1 MMRKTKPTYST
12 LTDNNVKGIFA
23 YIVELNGFPIP
34 NVEGN
39 LVDYSFTLLNGQRR
53 LPQSIINMLEHYT
66 VEETNKRL
74 AETMILM
81 YGEKWKRQEE
91 LLQYEI
97 TGNKRTV
104 TEKVKDNGTNKQ
116 DTTDTKKVSAYD
128 SETFVNDSQD
138 TFNANGTNTNDKDRK
153 LEETLENYQG
163 IDPAIERMQN
173 RLIYDI
179 IFTDVQRFVVLELY

>member
-23 YIVELNGFPIP
+23 YIIELNGFPIP
-34 NVEGN
+34 NVDGN

-104 TEKVKDNGTNKQ
+104 TEKVKDNGTNTQ

-138 TFNANGTNTNDKDRK
+138 TFNASGTNTNDKDRT

-179 IFTDVQRFVVLELY
+179 MFTDVQRFVVLELY

>member
-1 MMRKTKPTYST
+1 MIRKTKPTYST
-12 LTDNNVKGIFA
+12 LTDNNVKGIFT

-34 NVEGN
+34 NVDGN
-39 LVDYSFTLLNGQRR
+39 LVDYSFTLLNGKRR

-104 TEKVKDNGTNKQ
+104 TEKVKDNGTNTQ

-138 TFNANGTNTNDKDRK
+138 TFNANGTNTNDKDRT

-179 IFTDVQRFVVLELY
+179 MFTDVQRFVVLELY

>member
-1 MMRKTKPTYST
+1 MIRKTKPTYST

-34 NVEGN
+34 NVDGN

-104 TEKVKDNGTNKQ
+104 TEKVKDNGTNTQ

-138 TFNANGTNTNDKDRK
+138 TFNANGTNTNDKDRT

-179 IFTDVQRFVVLELY
+179 MFTDVQRFVVLELY

>member
-1 MMRKTKPTYST
+1 MMRKTKPTYAT
-12 LTDNNVKGIFA
+12 LTDNNVKGIFT

-34 NVEGN
+34 NVDGN

-104 TEKVKDNGTNKQ
+104 TEKVKDNGTNTQ

-138 TFNANGTNTNDKDRK
+138 TFNANGTNTNDKDRT

>member
-1 MMRKTKPTYST
+1 MIRKTKPTYST

-34 NVEGN
+34 NVDGN

-53 LPQSIINMLEHYT
+53 LPQSIINMLERYT

-81 YGEKWKRQEE
+81 YGEKWKRQED

-104 TEKVKDNGTNKQ
+104 TEKVKDNGTNTQ
-116 DTTDTKKVSAYD
+116 NTTDTKKVSAYD

-138 TFNANGTNTNDKDRK
+138 TFNANGTNTNDKDRT

-179 IFTDVQRFVVLELY
+179 MFTDVKRFVVLDLY